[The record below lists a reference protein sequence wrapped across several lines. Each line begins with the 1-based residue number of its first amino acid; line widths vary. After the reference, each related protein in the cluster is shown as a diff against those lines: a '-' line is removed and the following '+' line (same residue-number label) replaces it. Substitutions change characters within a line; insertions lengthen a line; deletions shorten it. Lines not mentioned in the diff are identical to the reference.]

1 MADEPTYLTQEGAE
15 ELQRELKNLVEV
27 RRPQLVIKLKEA
39 VAQGDLKENADYH
52 DTKEQ
57 MALCDGRIHYLE
69 ELLRSA
75 EIISGEGKK
84 GVVNIGS
91 TVTIRAED
99 EDDDETYTIVGPAE
113 ANPREGRISQKSPIG
128 AALLGR
134 KKGDRVRVQTPSG
147 EMTFKVKKIK

>member
-57 MALCDGRIHYLE
+57 MALCDGRIQYLE

-84 GVVNIGS
+84 GVINIGS
-91 TVTIRAED
+91 TVTIRAE
-99 EDDDETYTIVGPAE
+99 EEEEDETYTIVGPAE

-128 AALLGR
+128 AALLGH
-134 KKGDRVRVQTPSG
+134 KKGDKVRVQTPSG
-147 EMTFKVKKIK
+147 EMIFKVKKIQ